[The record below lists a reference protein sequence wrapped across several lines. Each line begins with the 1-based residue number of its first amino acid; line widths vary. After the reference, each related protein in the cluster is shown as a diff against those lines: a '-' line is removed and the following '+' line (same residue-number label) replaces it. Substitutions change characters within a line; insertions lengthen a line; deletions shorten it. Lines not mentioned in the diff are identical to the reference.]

1 MANFLLPLLS
11 KVKTGLLGL
20 IKKPIVWVCLALA
33 IAIAVVC
40 IQAGVLNKQK
50 SELLRL
56 RTNQEALLSEVEYH
70 SDRNGQL
77 VASINA
83 LTLRKDEL
91 ENLIPSYTQEIRD
104 LKLKLK
110 NVKTVAH
117 VAVETKADIQAPVSI
132 VAPPEHQDIQS
143 DAPKPAP
150 EKPHEFYWQDDWIT
164 VSGIIYAD
172 SLAALHVEHRDS
184 LTLIAHKTKR
194 RCCRKSKIIK
204 YDVQSKS
211 PYTTVKDLS
220 YVELTE

>member
-1 MANFLLPLLS
+1 MKDFLLRLLS
-11 KVKTGLLGL
+11 SVKDGSLRLF
-20 IKKPIVWVCLALA
+20 KKPITWLIVALL
-33 IAIAVVC
+33 IAATIIG
-40 IQAGVLNKQK
+40 IQARMISKNKAEI
-50 SELLRL
+50 SRL
-56 RTNQEALLSEVEYH
+56 EANQEALLTEVQYYED
-70 SDRNGQL
+70 SNGDL
-77 VASINA
+77 VATVNA
-83 LTLRKDEL
+83 LTLRRDEL
-91 ENLIPSYTQEIRD
+91 ENLIPSYTREIHD

-150 EKPHEFYWQDDWIT
+150 ETPHEFFWQDDWIT
-164 VSGIIYAD
+164 VSGMIYAD

-194 RCCRKSKIIK
+194 RCCRKPKIIK

-211 PYTTVKDLS
+211 PYTTVKDIS
-220 YVELTE
+220 YIELTE